1 MMAPLSSKSFN
12 SSKNRLFPEACA
24 PTRKV
29 RSPKETSA
37 SPIGPKFSTFR
48 VFILSYKL
56 TLNKNRNI
64 LGQPQGFQTS
74 LYTVV
79 FLSFSSFMIFLM
91 RSYSE
96 YTLQIFFLAAP
107 VCIDPLPNITW
118 THAQVSG
125 QLSSRT

>member
-12 SSKNRLFPEACA
+12 SAKNRLFPKACA

-56 TLNKNRNI
+56 TLNKNRKFSVN
-64 LGQPQGFQTS
+64 PKAFKHH
-74 LYTVV
+74 YTQSY
-79 FLSFSSFMIFLM
+79 FSALPLS
-91 RSYSE
+91 
-96 YTLQIFFLAAP
+96 
-107 VCIDPLPNITW
+107 
-118 THAQVSG
+118 
-125 QLSSRT
+125 